1 MPSLLMMTNSGSL
14 FGSECSKVMST
25 ELSLNDEK
33 KMQRASDL
41 LQHLVDIV
49 FSDDEKRSKFSAIGP
64 VDENLKNKRR
74 NPSRRKRSSRRGSKK
89 GRRRRSRS

>member
-1 MPSLLMMTNSGSL
+1 MTNSDFL
-14 FGSECSKVMST
+14 FGSDCSKVMST

-49 FSDDEKRSKFSAIGP
+49 FSDDENKSKFSAIGP
-64 VDENLKNKRR
+64 VDGRKNSKGRKS
-74 NPSRRKRSSRRGSKK
+74 SRRRRSSRRGSKK
-89 GRRRRSRS
+89 GGRRRSRS